1 MKDQRLYQTKILCV
15 KEILEKN
22 LEESMVENSNNN
34 ALSTSQSIFMI
45 VGSMIGIGILSL
57 PSDLSKIARNDG
69 WIAIIIGSLYPFYMG
84 ICAILIFKD
93 ESYQN
98 FNLIEIS
105 KMHFGKIL
113 GNLFSIVFILQ
124 FLAYIIITSANMS
137 NMLRVYLIL
146 FLEQYRLAIPIL
158 LISSYTASKGIRTLG
173 RVNEVIFYAFI
184 PLILITIMALKQG
197 NILNIKPILGTPSS
211 SIFRASI
218 ESIYSFV
225 GIETIFLIVPLMKNK
240 EKIKSSFLKGIA
252 IIVSLYIWLS
262 LVSIYYLGSDVAQ
275 NLYWPTLSTV
285 ETISIPGI
293 SNFKFVFMFLWISI
307 VFKTIANQNYF
318 FYYSLSSIFKRINP
332 DVVYI
337 LVFIFCSI
345 CVSKLDSFILL
356 KNINKS
362 VSVFY
367 LIFNLTFITILT
379 IITCVKRR
387 RKNEKSY

>member
-1 MKDQRLYQTKILCV
+1 
-15 KEILEKN
+15 
-22 LEESMVENSNNN
+22 MVENSNNN